1 MVKMIRSV
9 KNIFSK
15 MKIFKSFALA
25 AFVLP
30 FLANA
35 VLAADATP
43 DQAKKSL
50 VVYFS
55 ESGNTKRVAEA
66 IHKKVGGDILEI
78 RTVKPYP
85 KDYDTLVN
93 YAKDEQQKGIKPEL
107 SSQIP
112 NLEEYEI
119 IYLGFPNWWSSLPMP
134 IHTFAEK
141 SKLDGKQVAPFLT
154 HGGGGTGHIPSDL
167 KKLLP
172 HSQIAKPLSVHG
184 TRSGNVEG
192 EVDTWVKGLAA
203 EFK

>member
-1 MVKMIRSV
+1 MIKS
-9 KNIFSK
+9 
-15 MKIFKSFALA
+15 FKSLFNKAKILKGLALA

-35 VLAADATP
+35 VFAADGAP
-43 DQAKKSL
+43 EQAKKSL

-78 RTVKPYP
+78 KTVKPYP

-172 HSQIAKPLSVHG
+172 HSQIAKPLSIHG
-184 TRSGNVEG
+184 SRSGSVG
-192 EVDTWVKGLAA
+192 SEVDAWLKDLKTELK
-203 EFK
+203 